1 MAKASS
7 KKKSDDA
14 PNLQSENTFSEKKSE
29 SLMVPS
35 ALGPEKSILSLM
47 LKDPVNYIGKAVE
60 AGVSENYFYF
70 SGHKL
75 LWNLLL
81 ARFEKGFP
89 TDLTSINQALSDAGN
104 LESLGGVAGL
114 AELYSYDSLGAYF
127 DHHTELLREKH
138 ILRSIIKVGNEA
150 VARAYT
156 GDEEVRE
163 LLDNVE
169 QEVLAIRESN
179 EKDEAVTLPKI
190 IKQAVDNIENFI
202 SSKGQIQGVQTGF
215 PMMDQKTNGLKGGD
229 MFVIAARPS
238 MGKTSFLLNV
248 IEEIAVNQGKPA
260 LMFSCEMPSVQ
271 LVERLLF
278 AHSGLKKSSVVDKNG
293 LNKEDMVRFQ
303 KSIVALKNSGLVLD
317 DTASITINEL
327 RAKARRVKREK
338 GLSVIGI
345 DYLQL
350 MRSYS
355 KQAQNSRER
364 EIAEISAGLKA
375 LAKELE
381 VPVVVL
387 AQLNRG
393 PENRTGNSL
402 GVPRMS
408 DLRESGAIEQ
418 DADMIGLLYR
428 LAYYS
433 ENKEKNEGQPEDRSN
448 EGKAFLD
455 LAKNR
460 NGPTGRVPL
469 TFIPELMRFIPREFA
484 PGEEDE

>member
-1 MAKASS
+1 MAKPPSQS
-7 KKKSDDA
+7 KTGA
-14 PNLQSENTFSEKKSE
+14 PKLQSDNAFSDKKIE
-29 SLMVPS
+29 SLVVPS
-35 ALGPEKSILSLM
+35 ALGAEKSLLSLM
-47 LKDPVNYIGKAVE
+47 LKDPVNYVGKAVE
-60 AGVSENYFYF
+60 TGVSENFFYF
-70 SGHKL
+70 SGHKV

-81 ARFEKGFP
+81 ARFEKGLP
-89 TDLTSINQALSDAGN
+89 TDLTSVNQALQDAGS
-104 LESLGGVAGL
+104 LEALGGVAGL
-114 AELYSYDSLGAYF
+114 AELYSYDTLGAYF

-138 ILRSIIKVGNEA
+138 ILRSIINVGNEA
-150 VARAYT
+150 VIRAYT
-156 GDEEVRE
+156 GDEEVKE

-169 QEVLAIRESN
+169 QEVLAIREGN
-179 EKDEAVTLPKI
+179 EKKDTVTLKSI
-190 IKQAVDNIENFI
+190 IQQAVNNIENFI
-202 SSKGQIQGVQTGF
+202 ASKGIVQGLKTGF
-215 PMMDQKTNGLKGGD
+215 PMLDSKTNGLKGGD
-229 MFVIAARPS
+229 MFVVAARPS
-238 MGKTSFLLNV
+238 MGKTSFLLNI

-278 AHSGLKKSSVVDKNG
+278 AHSGLQKSKVMEDNG
-293 LNKEDMVRFQ
+293 LDKEDMLRFQ
-303 KSIVALKNSGLVLD
+303 KSTLALKKSGLTLD

-375 LAKELE
+375 LAKELD

-428 LAYYS
+428 LSYYS
-433 ENKEKNEGQPEDRSN
+433 ENKGKEEENQDDK
-448 EGKAFLD
+448 GKAFLD

-469 TFIPELMRFIPREFA
+469 TVSPELMRFIPRDFA
-484 PGEEDE
+484 PGEDAD

>member
-7 KKKSDDA
+7 KSKSDA
-14 PNLQSENTFSEKKSE
+14 PKLQSDNNFSEKKSD
-29 SLMVPS
+29 SLVVPS

-47 LKDPVNYIGKAVE
+47 LKDPVNYVGKAVE
-60 AGVSENYFYF
+60 MGVTENYFYF
-70 SGHKL
+70 TGHKV

-81 ARFEKGFP
+81 SRFEKGLP
-89 TDLTSINQALSDAGN
+89 TDLTSINQALIDAGS

-114 AELYSYDSLGAYF
+114 AELYAYDSLGAYF

-138 ILRSIIKVGNEA
+138 ILRSIINVGNEA
-150 VARAYT
+150 VIRAYT

-169 QEVLAIRESN
+169 REVLAIRESN
-179 EKDEAVTLPKI
+179 EKESGATLPNI
-190 IKQAVDNIENFI
+190 LKQAVNNIESYL
-202 SSKGQIQGVQTGF
+202 SSSGAVQGLPTGY
-215 PMMDQKTNGLKGGD
+215 PLLDSKTNGLKAGD

-238 MGKTSFLLNV
+238 MGKTSFLLNI
-248 IEEIAVNQGKPA
+248 IEDVAVRQNKPA
-260 LMFSCEMPSVQ
+260 MMFSCEMPSVQ

-278 AHSGLKKSSVVDKNG
+278 ANSGLQKSKIIGKKG
-293 LNKEDMVRFQ
+293 LEAQDLLRFQ
-303 KSIVALKNSGLVLD
+303 KSILLLKNSSLILD
-317 DTASITINEL
+317 DTASITITEL

-381 VPVVVL
+381 VPVIVL

-393 PENRTGNSL
+393 PENRTGSTM

-428 LAYYS
+428 LSYYS
-433 ENKEKNEGQPEDRSN
+433 ENKEKDKEANETPEDR
-448 EGKAFLD
+448 GKAFLD

-469 TFIPELMRFIPREFA
+469 TFIPELMRFLPREFA

>member
-1 MAKASS
+1 MATY
-7 KKKSDDA
+7 DDHPETLSVPNA
-14 PNLQSENTFSEKKSE
+14 P
-29 SLMVPS
+29 
-35 ALGPEKSILSLM
+35 GPEKSILSLM
-47 LKDPVNYIGKAVE
+47 LKDPMTYVGKAVE
-60 AGVSENYFYF
+60 LGVQESYFYF
-70 SGHKL
+70 TGHRA

-81 ARFEKGFP
+81 SRFEKGLP
-89 TDLTSINQALSDAGN
+89 TDLTSINQALSDAGS
-104 LESLGGVAGL
+104 LESLGGVPGL

-127 DHHTELLREKH
+127 DHHTELLRDKH
-138 ILRSIIKVGNEA
+138 ILRSVIKVGNDA
-150 VARAYT
+150 VMRAYA
-156 GDEEVRE
+156 GDEEVRV
-163 LLDNVE
+163 LLDTVE
-169 QEVLAIRESN
+169 QQVLAIRESN
-179 EKDEAVTLPKI
+179 ETEARASLTTIL
-190 IKQAVDNIENFI
+190 KQAVNNIEAYMATR
-202 SSKGQIQGVQTGF
+202 GAVQGLATGY
-215 PMMDQKTNGLKGGD
+215 PLLDSKTNGLKAGD

-238 MGKTSFLLNV
+238 MGKTSLLLNIMEDV
-248 IEEIAVNQGKPA
+248 ALRQQKPA
-260 LMFSCEMPSVQ
+260 MMFSCEMPSVQ

-278 AHSGLKKSSVVDKNG
+278 AHSGLQKSKIIGKKG
-293 LNKEDMVRFQ
+293 LEAQDLQRFQ
-303 KSIVALKNSGLVLD
+303 KAILLLKNSSLVLD
-317 DTASITINEL
+317 DTASITITEL

-381 VPVVVL
+381 VPVIVL

-393 PENRTGNSL
+393 PENRTGNNM

-428 LAYYS
+428 LSYYS
-433 ENKEKNEGQPEDRSN
+433 ENKEKEETPEDK
-448 EGKAFLD
+448 GKAFLD

-469 TFIPELMRFIPREFA
+469 AFIPELMRFLPREFA
-484 PGEEDE
+484 PGEED